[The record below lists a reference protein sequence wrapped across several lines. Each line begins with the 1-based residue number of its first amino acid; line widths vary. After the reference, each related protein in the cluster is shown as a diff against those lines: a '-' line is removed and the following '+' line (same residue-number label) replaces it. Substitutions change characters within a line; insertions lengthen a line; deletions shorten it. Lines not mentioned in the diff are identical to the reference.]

1 MEACGGSQYWAHE
14 LQSLGHTD
22 RFMPPKLVKPY
33 VNGLKND
40 KNDARGIYTALVMD
54 VREVPVKSAAIRDLA
69 LLQTMRTK
77 RQREKVEKLT
87 TSEASC
93 LSTG

>member
-1 MEACGGSQYWAHE
+1 MFG
-14 LQSLGHTD
+14 
-22 RFMPPKLVKPY
+22 M
-33 VNGLKND
+33 GLKND
-40 KNDARGIYTALVMD
+40 KNDARGIYTALEMG

-93 LSTG
+93 LGTG

>member
-1 MEACGGSQYWAHE
+1 MHAVSIQLSRWG
-14 LQSLGHTD
+14 
-22 RFMPPKLVKPY
+22 
-33 VNGLKND
+33 
-40 KNDARGIYTALVMD
+40 

-93 LSTG
+93 LGTG